1 MSRPGDVW
9 EIEPGV
15 APKWTKSEHIPS
27 RPPSKLP
34 PPGNEHLSVALGQT
48 IGNGRVGTVHPIK
61 LYTHETD
68 LPPLVVKVSRYK
80 SSESIEKEAWCYEEL
95 EQVQGIAVP
104 GCYGLFQVRVEEDM
118 EVLTWT
124 DPRYVKRQKFDP
136 WGRPIEET
144 GDPTLLSIL
153 VLERLG
159 ERMALRQPDYTAI
172 KTDVYEVYNDLAR
185 LGMEHVDFRWSNL
198 LSVLPDSDDASSV
211 CPNHGHAHQ
220 WRIVDL
226 DLARKTNCTAE
237 YLELCY
243 DSNLDRMFANL
254 PMGRIIEPW
263 D

>member
-1 MSRPGDVW
+1 MVTIHGLVKKNGERVPQTFQRTVSKLGDVC
-9 EIEPGV
+9 EFDPAV
-15 APKWTKSEHIPS
+15 ALEWAKSEHIPS

-68 LPPLVVKVSRYK
+68 LPPLVVKISRYK

-104 GCYGLFQVRVEEDM
+104 RCYGLFQVRVEEDM

-172 KTDVYEVYNDLAR
+172 KYSILFFIHAIHLTY
-185 LGMEHVDFRWSNL
+185 L
-198 LSVLPDSDDASSV
+198 LSAELMYM
-211 CPNHGHAHQ
+211 
-220 WRIVDL
+220 
-226 DLARKTNCTAE
+226 KCT
-237 YLELCY
+237 
-243 DSNLDRMFANL
+243 MT
-254 PMGRIIEPW
+254 
-263 D
+263 